1 MDTKVLIIGAGHAGI
16 ETAASLRNLG
26 FSGKIEIFDQE
37 NTLPYQKPPLST
49 SFIKSFDTKE
59 ALLRS
64 KEWYDNNKIDL
75 KLNTN
80 IKLINDNNK
89 SLSDENNNF
98 YHYDKLVIATGSK
111 NNLLGIDTKE
121 YQKGK
126 FFSLRNL
133 EDSKR
138 IRKKISEIHTITII
152 GAGFIGLEIAT
163 TALQLNKDVTI
174 IENSENVMGRSISKD
189 LSKWLI
195 NYYTKSG
202 IKFIFNKSF
211 KSFKSVENSTMNV
224 VLSDDTKI
232 NSGMVLI
239 SAGSKPND
247 LLFKSIKVNEFN
259 KIKVN
264 SFLETNINDI
274 YAIGDC
280 CFFDY
285 YSKEVRLESIQNA
298 TDQAKTVA
306 KNILG
311 MKELYNFVPWFWS
324 DQLNIK
330 LQIVGLLDLNSNI
343 ETKIIGSQESSKFSN
358 FIFIDNQLQA
368 VESINSP
375 GHHLIMK
382 SNWGKRHLLKKDLF
396 TSDLNLKNF
405 FNSLTK

>member
-26 FSGKIEIFDQE
+26 FSGIIEIFDQE
-37 NTLPYQKPPLST
+37 NTLPYQKPPLSK
-49 SFIKSFDTKE
+49 SYIKSFDTKQ

-64 KEWYDNNKIDL
+64 KEWYDNNEIDL

-80 IKLINDNNK
+80 IKFINDKNK
-89 SLSDENNNF
+89 SLCDEKDNF

-111 NNLLGIDTKE
+111 NNLLGIDAKE

-133 EDSKR
+133 EDSER
-138 IRKKISEIHTITII
+138 IRRKISEIQTITII

-211 KSFKSVENSTMNV
+211 KSFQSEENSIINV

-239 SAGSKPND
+239 SAGSQPND
-247 LLFKSIKVNEFN
+247 FLFKNIKVNEFN

-264 SFLETNINDI
+264 SYLETTIDDI

-311 MKELYNFVPWFWS
+311 MKEQYNFVPWFWS
-324 DQLNIK
+324 DQLNLK
-330 LQIVGLLDLNSNI
+330 LQIVGLLDLNSNT
-343 ETKIIGSQESSKFSN
+343 EMKVLGSQESSKFSN
-358 FIFIDNQLQA
+358 FIFVDNQLQA

-382 SNWGKRHLLKKDLF
+382 TNWGKRHLLKKDLLTNDF
-396 TSDLNLKNF
+396 NLKNF
-405 FNSLTK
+405 FNSLT

>member
-1 MDTKVLIIGAGHAGI
+1 MDNKVLIIGAGHAGI
-16 ETAASLRNLG
+16 ETAANLRNLG
-26 FSGKIEIFDQE
+26 FSGKIELFDQE
-37 NTLPYQKPPLST
+37 NTLPYQKPPLSKAY
-49 SFIKSFDTKE
+49 IKSFDTKE

-64 KEWYDNNKIDL
+64 KEWYVNNKIDL

-80 IKLINDNNK
+80 IKFINHKNK
-89 SLSDENNNF
+89 SLSDEKDNL

-121 YQKGK
+121 YQKGN

-133 EDSKR
+133 DDSKR
-138 IRKKISEIHTITII
+138 IRKKISEIESIIII

-163 TALQLNKDVTI
+163 TAIQLNKDVTI
-174 IENSENVMGRSISKD
+174 VENSENVMGRSVSKD

-195 NYYTKSG
+195 DYYTKSG

-211 KSFKSVENSTMNV
+211 KSFKSDENSRINV
-224 VLSDDTKI
+224 VLSDHTKI
-232 NSGMVLI
+232 NSEMVLI
-239 SAGSKPND
+239 SAGSQPND
-247 LLFKSIKVNEFN
+247 LLFKNIKINEFN

-264 SFLETNINDI
+264 SFLETNIDDI

-311 MKELYNFVPWFWS
+311 MKEQYNFVPWFWS

-343 ETKIIGSQESSKFSN
+343 DIKVLGSQESSKFSN
-358 FIFIDNQLQA
+358 FIYVDDQLEA

-382 SNWGKRHLLKKDLF
+382 NNWEKRFSLTKEKF
-396 TSDLNLKNF
+396 ENDLNLKNF
-405 FNSLTK
+405 FNSLT

>member
-37 NTLPYQKPPLST
+37 NTLPYQKPPLSK
-49 SFIKSFDTKE
+49 SYIKSFDTKE

-64 KEWYDNNKIDL
+64 KEWYVNNKINL

-80 IKLINDNNK
+80 IKFINHKNK
-89 SLSDENNNF
+89 SLSDEKDNL
-98 YHYDKLVIATGSK
+98 YYYDKLVIATGSK

-121 YQKGK
+121 YQKGN

-138 IRKKISEIHTITII
+138 IRKKISEVQTITII

-211 KSFKSVENSTMNV
+211 KSFKSDENSKINV
-224 VLSDDTKI
+224 ILSDGTKI
-232 NSGMVLI
+232 NSEMVLI
-239 SAGSKPND
+239 SAGSQPND

-264 SFLETNINDI
+264 SFLETNIDDI

-311 MKELYNFVPWFWS
+311 MKEQYNFVPWFWS

-343 ETKIIGSQESSKFSN
+343 ETKIVGSQESCKFSN
-358 FIFIDNQLQA
+358 FLFVDNQLKA

-382 SNWGKRHLLKKDLF
+382 NNWEKRNFLTKDKF
-396 TSDLNLKNF
+396 ESDLNLKSF
-405 FNSLTK
+405 FNSLP

>member
-26 FSGKIEIFDQE
+26 FSGKIVIFDQE
-37 NTLPYQKPPLST
+37 NTLPYQKPPLSK
-49 SFIKSFDTKE
+49 SYIKSFDTKE

-64 KEWYDNNKIDL
+64 KEWYVNNKIDL

-80 IKLINDNNK
+80 IKFINHKNK
-89 SLSDENNNF
+89 SLSDEKDNL
-98 YHYDKLVIATGSK
+98 YYYDKLVIATGSK

-121 YQKGK
+121 YQKGN

-138 IRKKISEIHTITII
+138 IRKKISEVQTITII

-189 LSKWLI
+189 LSAWLI

-211 KSFKSVENSTMNV
+211 KSFKSDENSKINV
-224 VLSDDTKI
+224 ILSDGTKI
-232 NSGMVLI
+232 NSEMVLI
-239 SAGSKPND
+239 SAGSQPND

-264 SFLETNINDI
+264 SFLETNIDDI

-358 FIFIDNQLQA
+358 FIFADNQLQA

-382 SNWGKRHLLKKDLF
+382 NNWGKRHLLKKDHL
-396 TSDLNLKNF
+396 TSDFNLKNF
-405 FNSLTK
+405 FNSLT

>member
-1 MDTKVLIIGAGHAGI
+1 MDIKVLIIGAGHAGI

-37 NTLPYQKPPLST
+37 NTLPYQKPPLSK
-49 SFIKSFDTKE
+49 SYIKSFDTKE

-80 IKLINDNNK
+80 IKFINDKNK

-138 IRKKISEIHTITII
+138 IRKKISEVESITII

-202 IKFIFNKSF
+202 IKFLFNKSF
-211 KSFKSVENSTMNV
+211 KCFKSDENSTMNV
-224 VLSDDTKI
+224 ILCDDTKI
-232 NSGMVLI
+232 NSEMVLI
-239 SAGSKPND
+239 SAGSQPND
-247 LLFKSIKVNEFN
+247 LLFKNIKANEFN

-264 SFLETNINDI
+264 SFLETNIDDI

-285 YSKEVRLESIQNA
+285 SSKEVRLESIQNA

-311 MKELYNFVPWFWS
+311 MKEQYNFVPWFWS

-343 ETKIIGSQESSKFSN
+343 EIKVLGSQESSKFSN
-358 FIFIDNQLQA
+358 FIFVDNQLQA

-382 SNWGKRHLLKKDLF
+382 SNWQKRHILKKDLF
-396 TSDLNLKNF
+396 KSDLNLKNF
-405 FNSLTK
+405 FNSLT

>member
-26 FSGKIEIFDQE
+26 FSGKIVIFDQE
-37 NTLPYQKPPLST
+37 STLPYQKPPLSK
-49 SFIKSFDTKE
+49 SYIKSFDTKE
-59 ALLRS
+59 SLLRS
-64 KEWYDNNKIDL
+64 KEWYGNNKIDL
-75 KLNTN
+75 KLNKN
-80 IKLINDNNK
+80 IKFINEKNK
-89 SLSDENNNF
+89 SLSDEKDNL

-111 NNLLGIDTKE
+111 NNLLGIETKE
-121 YQKGK
+121 YQKGN

-133 EDSKR
+133 EESKR
-138 IRKKISEIHTITII
+138 IRKKISEVESITII

-211 KSFKSVENSTMNV
+211 KSFKSDENSMTNV
-224 VLSDDTKI
+224 ILSDDTKI
-232 NSGMVLI
+232 NSEMVLI
-239 SAGSKPND
+239 SAGSQPND

-264 SFLETNINDI
+264 SFLETNIDDI

-311 MKELYNFVPWFWS
+311 MKKQYNFVPWFWS

-343 ETKIIGSQESSKFSN
+343 EIKVLGSQENSKFSN
-358 FIFIDNQLQA
+358 FIFVDNQLQA

-382 SNWGKRHLLKKDLF
+382 SNWGKKHLLKKDLF
-396 TSDLNLKNF
+396 TSDLNLKSF
-405 FNSLTK
+405 FNSLT

>member
-1 MDTKVLIIGAGHAGI
+1 MDIKVLIIGAGHAGI

-37 NTLPYQKPPLST
+37 NTLPYQKPPLSK
-49 SFIKSFDTKE
+49 SYIKSFDTKE

-64 KEWYDNNKIDL
+64 KEWYVNNKIDL
-75 KLNTN
+75 KLNTT
-80 IKLINDNNK
+80 IKFINDKNK
-89 SLSDENNNF
+89 SLSDEKDNF

-121 YQKGK
+121 YQKGN

-138 IRKKISEIHTITII
+138 IRKKISEIQTITII

-174 IENSENVMGRSISKD
+174 IENSENVMGRSISQD

-211 KSFKSVENSTMNV
+211 KSFKSDENSVINV

-232 NSGMVLI
+232 KSGMVLI
-239 SAGSKPND
+239 STGSQPND
-247 LLFKSIKVNEFN
+247 LLFKNIKVNEFN

-264 SFLETNINDI
+264 SFLETNIDDI

-311 MKELYNFVPWFWS
+311 MKEQYNFVPWFWS

-343 ETKIIGSQESSKFSN
+343 EIKVLGSQESSKFSN
-358 FIFIDNQLQA
+358 FIFVDNQLQA

-382 SNWGKRHLLKKDLF
+382 SNWQKRHLLKKDLF
-396 TSDLNLKNF
+396 KSNLNLKNF
-405 FNSLTK
+405 FNSLT

>member
-1 MDTKVLIIGAGHAGI
+1 MDIKVLIIGAGHAGI

-37 NTLPYQKPPLST
+37 NTLPYQKPPLSK
-49 SFIKSFDTKE
+49 SYIKSFDTKE

-80 IKLINDNNK
+80 IKFINDKNK
-89 SLSDENNNF
+89 SLNDENNNF

-138 IRKKISEIHTITII
+138 IRKKISEVESITII

-202 IKFIFNKSF
+202 IKFLFNKSF
-211 KSFKSVENSTMNV
+211 KCFKSDENSTMNV
-224 VLSDDTKI
+224 ILCDDTKI
-232 NSGMVLI
+232 NSEMVLI
-239 SAGSKPND
+239 SAGSQPND
-247 LLFKSIKVNEFN
+247 LLFKNIKANEFN

-264 SFLETNINDI
+264 SFLETNIDDI

-285 YSKEVRLESIQNA
+285 SSKEVRLESIQNA

-311 MKELYNFVPWFWS
+311 MKEQYNFVPWFWS

-343 ETKIIGSQESSKFSN
+343 EIKVLGSQESSKFSN
-358 FIFIDNQLQA
+358 FIFVDNQLQA

-382 SNWGKRHLLKKDLF
+382 SNWEKKHILKKDLL
-396 TSDLNLKNF
+396 TSDFNLKNF
-405 FNSLTK
+405 FNSLT

>member
-16 ETAASLRNLG
+16 ETAASLRNFG

-37 NTLPYQKPPLST
+37 NTLPYQKPPLSK
-49 SFIKSFDTKE
+49 SYIKSFDTKE

-64 KEWYDNNKIDL
+64 KEWYVNNKIDL

-80 IKLINDNNK
+80 IKFINHKNK
-89 SLSDENNNF
+89 SLSDEKDNL
-98 YHYDKLVIATGSK
+98 YYYDKLVIATGSK

-121 YQKGK
+121 YQKGN

-138 IRKKISEIHTITII
+138 IRKKISEVQTITII

-174 IENSENVMGRSISKD
+174 IENSENVMGRSISQD

-211 KSFKSVENSTMNV
+211 KSFKSDENSKINV
-224 VLSDDTKI
+224 ILSDDTKI

-239 SAGSKPND
+239 SAGSQPND
-247 LLFKSIKVNEFN
+247 LLFKNIKVNKFN

-264 SFLETNINDI
+264 SFLETNVDDI

-311 MKELYNFVPWFWS
+311 MKKQYNFVPWFWS

-330 LQIVGLLDLNSNI
+330 LQIVGLLDINSTI
-343 ETKIIGSQESSKFSN
+343 ETKVLGYQERSKFSN
-358 FIFIDNQLQA
+358 FIFADNQLQA

-382 SNWGKRHLLKKDLF
+382 NNWEKRNFLTKDKF
-396 TSDLNLKNF
+396 TNDLNLKDF
-405 FNSLTK
+405 FNSLT

>member
-1 MDTKVLIIGAGHAGI
+1 MYNKVLIIGAGHAGI
-16 ETAASLRNLG
+16 ETAASLRNFG

-37 NTLPYQKPPLST
+37 NTLPYQKPPLSK
-49 SFIKSFDTKE
+49 SYIKSFNTKE

-64 KEWYDNNKIDL
+64 KEWYVNNKIDL
-75 KLNTN
+75 KLNTK
-80 IKLINDNNK
+80 IKFIDHENK

-111 NNLLGIDTKE
+111 NNLLGVDTEE

-138 IRKKISEIHTITII
+138 IRKKISEIQTITII

-174 IENSENVMGRSISKD
+174 IENSENIMGRSISKD
-189 LSKWLI
+189 LSTWLI

-202 IKFIFNKSF
+202 IKFIFNKSY
-211 KSFKSVENSTMNV
+211 KSFKSDKKSIMNV

-232 NSGMVLI
+232 NTEMVLI
-239 SAGSKPND
+239 SAGSQPND

-285 YSKEVRLESIQNA
+285 YSKEIRLESIQNA

-311 MKELYNFVPWFWS
+311 LKEQYNFVPWFWS

-330 LQIVGLLDLNSNI
+330 LQIVGLVDLNSNI
-343 ETKIIGSQESSKFSN
+343 EIKVLGSQESSKFSN
-358 FIFIDNQLQA
+358 FIFVDSQLRA

-375 GHHLIMK
+375 GHHLIIK
-382 SNWGKRHLLKKDLF
+382 SNWEKRHLLKKNLF

-405 FNSLTK
+405 FNSLT

>member
-1 MDTKVLIIGAGHAGI
+1 
-16 ETAASLRNLG
+16 
-26 FSGKIEIFDQE
+26 
-37 NTLPYQKPPLST
+37 
-49 SFIKSFDTKE
+49 
-59 ALLRS
+59 
-64 KEWYDNNKIDL
+64 
-75 KLNTN
+75 
-80 IKLINDNNK
+80 
-89 SLSDENNNF
+89 
-98 YHYDKLVIATGSK
+98 
-111 NNLLGIDTKE
+111 
-121 YQKGK
+121 
-126 FFSLRNL
+126 
-133 EDSKR
+133 
-138 IRKKISEIHTITII
+138 
-152 GAGFIGLEIAT
+152 
-163 TALQLNKDVTI
+163 
-174 IENSENVMGRSISKD
+174 MGRSISKD

-211 KSFKSVENSTMNV
+211 KSFQSDENSKINV
-224 VLSDDTKI
+224 ILSDDTKI

-239 SAGSKPND
+239 SAGSQPND

-264 SFLETNINDI
+264 SFLETNIDDI

-280 CFFDY
+280 SFFDY

-311 MKELYNFVPWFWS
+311 MKEQYNFVPWFWS

-358 FIFIDNQLQA
+358 FIFVDNQLQA

-382 SNWGKRHLLKKDLF
+382 SNWGKRHLLKKDLL
-396 TSDLNLKNF
+396 TSDFNLKNF
-405 FNSLTK
+405 FNSLT

>member
-1 MDTKVLIIGAGHAGI
+1 MDIKVLIIGAGHAGI

-37 NTLPYQKPPLST
+37 NTLPYQKPPLSK
-49 SFIKSFDTKE
+49 SYIKSFDTKE

-64 KEWYDNNKIDL
+64 KEWYVNNKIDL
-75 KLNTN
+75 KLNTT
-80 IKLINDNNK
+80 IKFINDKNK
-89 SLSDENNNF
+89 SLSDEKDNF

-121 YQKGK
+121 YQKGN

-138 IRKKISEIHTITII
+138 IRKKISEIQTITII

-174 IENSENVMGRSISKD
+174 IENSENVMGRSISQD

-211 KSFKSVENSTMNV
+211 KSFKSDENSVINV

-232 NSGMVLI
+232 KSGMVLI
-239 SAGSKPND
+239 STGSQPND
-247 LLFKSIKVNEFN
+247 LLFKNIKVNEFN

-264 SFLETNINDI
+264 SFLETNIDDI

-311 MKELYNFVPWFWS
+311 MKEQYNFVPWFWS

-330 LQIVGLLDLNSNI
+330 LQIVGLLDLNSNT
-343 ETKIIGSQESSKFSN
+343 EMKVLGSQESSKFSN
-358 FIFIDNQLQA
+358 FIFVDNQLQA

-382 SNWGKRHLLKKDLF
+382 SNWQKRHLLKKDLF
-396 TSDLNLKNF
+396 KSNLNLKNF
-405 FNSLTK
+405 FNSLT

>member
-26 FSGKIEIFDQE
+26 FSGKIEIFDRE
-37 NTLPYQKPPLST
+37 NTLPYQKPPLSK
-49 SFIKSFDTKE
+49 SYIKSFDTKE

-75 KLNTN
+75 KLNSN
-80 IKLINDNNK
+80 IKFINDKNK
-89 SLSDENNNF
+89 SLSDENNNL

-121 YQKGK
+121 YQKGN

-138 IRKKISEIHTITII
+138 IRKKISEIQTITII

-211 KSFKSVENSTMNV
+211 KSFKSDENSKINV
-224 VLSDDTKI
+224 ILSDGTKI
-232 NSGMVLI
+232 NSEMVLI
-239 SAGSKPND
+239 SAGSQPND

-264 SFLETNINDI
+264 SFLETNIDDI

-311 MKELYNFVPWFWS
+311 MKEQYNFVPWFWS

-330 LQIVGLLDLNSNI
+330 LQIVGLVDLNSNI
-343 ETKIIGSQESSKFSN
+343 EIKVLGSQESSKFSN
-358 FIFIDNQLQA
+358 FIFVDNQLQA

-382 SNWGKRHLLKKDLF
+382 NNWEKRYSLTKDKF
-396 TSDLNLKNF
+396 ESDLNLKNF
-405 FNSLTK
+405 FNSLP

>member
-1 MDTKVLIIGAGHAGI
+1 MDPKVLIIGAGHAVI
-16 ETAASLRNLG
+16 ETAASLRNFG

-37 NTLPYQKPPLST
+37 NTLPYQKPPLSK
-49 SFIKSFDTKE
+49 SYIKSFDTKE

-64 KEWYDNNKIDL
+64 KEWYDKNKIVL

-80 IKLINDNNK
+80 IKFINDKNK

-126 FFSLRNL
+126 FFSLRTL

-138 IRKKISEIHTITII
+138 IRKKISEVQTITII

-211 KSFKSVENSTMNV
+211 KFFKSDENSKINV
-224 VLSDDTKI
+224 ILSDGTKI
-232 NSGMVLI
+232 NSEMVLI
-239 SAGSKPND
+239 SAGSQPND

-264 SFLETNINDI
+264 SFLETNIDDI

-285 YSKEVRLESIQNA
+285 NSKEVRLESIQNA

-311 MKELYNFVPWFWS
+311 MKEQYNFVPWFWS

-358 FIFIDNQLQA
+358 FIFADNQLQA

-382 SNWGKRHLLKKDLF
+382 NNWGKRHLLKKDHL
-396 TSDLNLKNF
+396 TSDFNLKNF
-405 FNSLTK
+405 FNSLA

>member
-26 FSGKIEIFDQE
+26 FSGKIQIFDQE
-37 NTLPYQKPPLST
+37 NTLPYQKPPLSK
-49 SFIKSFDTKE
+49 SYIKSFDTKE

-64 KEWYDNNKIDL
+64 KEWYVNNKIDL

-80 IKLINDNNK
+80 IKFINQKNK

-121 YQKGK
+121 YQKGN

-211 KSFKSVENSTMNV
+211 KSFKSDENSKINV
-224 VLSDDTKI
+224 ILSDGTKI
-232 NSGMVLI
+232 NSEMVLI
-239 SAGSKPND
+239 SAGSQPND
-247 LLFKSIKVNEFN
+247 LLFKNIKVNEFN

-311 MKELYNFVPWFWS
+311 MKEQYNFVPWFWS

-343 ETKIIGSQESSKFSN
+343 EIKVLGSQESSKFSN
-358 FIFIDNQLQA
+358 FIFVDNQLQA

-382 SNWGKRHLLKKDLF
+382 SNWEKRHLLKKDLF

-405 FNSLTK
+405 FNSLT

>member
-37 NTLPYQKPPLST
+37 NTLPYQKPPLSK

-64 KEWYDNNKIDL
+64 KEWYVNNKIDL
-75 KLNTN
+75 KLNTY
-80 IKLINDNNK
+80 IKFINHKNK
-89 SLSDENNNF
+89 SLSDEKDNL

-121 YQKGK
+121 YQNGN

-138 IRKKISEIHTITII
+138 IRKKISEIQTITII

-202 IKFIFNKSF
+202 IKFILNKSF
-211 KSFKSVENSTMNV
+211 KSLKSDEKSKINV
-224 VLSDDTKI
+224 IMSDDTNI
-232 NSGMVLI
+232 NSEMVLI
-239 SAGSKPND
+239 SAGSQPND

-264 SFLETNINDI
+264 SFLETNIDDI

-311 MKELYNFVPWFWS
+311 MKEQYNFVPWFWS

-343 ETKIIGSQESSKFSN
+343 EIKVLGSQESAKFSN
-358 FIFIDNQLQA
+358 FIFVDNQLQA

-382 SNWGKRHLLKKDLF
+382 SNWEKRHLLKKDLF

-405 FNSLTK
+405 FNSLT

>member
-1 MDTKVLIIGAGHAGI
+1 MNDKVLIIGAGHAGI

-37 NTLPYQKPPLST
+37 NTLPYQKPPLSK
-49 SFIKSFDTKE
+49 SYIKSFDTKE
-59 ALLRS
+59 ALIRS
-64 KEWYDNNKIDL
+64 KEWYVNNEIDL

-80 IKLINDNNK
+80 IKFINERNK

-138 IRKKISEIHTITII
+138 IRKKISEVQTITII

-211 KSFKSVENSTMNV
+211 KSFKSDENSKINV
-224 VLSDDTKI
+224 ILSDGTKI
-232 NSGMVLI
+232 NSEMVLI
-239 SAGSKPND
+239 SAGSQPND

-264 SFLETNINDI
+264 SFLETNIDDI

-285 YSKEVRLESIQNA
+285 YSKEIRLESIQNA

-311 MKELYNFVPWFWS
+311 LKEQYNFVPWFWS

-343 ETKIIGSQESSKFSN
+343 EIKVLGSQESSKFSN
-358 FIFIDNQLQA
+358 FIFVDNQLQA

-382 SNWGKRHLLKKDLF
+382 SNWEKRHLLKKDLF

-405 FNSLTK
+405 FNSLN

>member
-16 ETAASLRNLG
+16 ETAASLRNFG

-37 NTLPYQKPPLST
+37 NTLPYQKPPLSK
-49 SFIKSFDTKE
+49 SYIKSFNTKE

-64 KEWYDNNKIDL
+64 KEWYVNNKIDL
-75 KLNTN
+75 KLNTK
-80 IKLINDNNK
+80 IKFIDHENK

-111 NNLLGIDTKE
+111 NNLLGVDTKE

-138 IRKKISEIHTITII
+138 IRKKISEIQTITII

-211 KSFKSVENSTMNV
+211 KSFKSDENSMTNV
-224 VLSDDTKI
+224 ILSDDTKI
-232 NSGMVLI
+232 NSEMVLI

-264 SFLETNINDI
+264 SFLETNIDDI

-311 MKELYNFVPWFWS
+311 MKEQYNFVPWFWS

-343 ETKIIGSQESSKFSN
+343 EIKVLGSQESSKFSN
-358 FIFIDNQLQA
+358 FIFVDNQLRA

-375 GHHLIMK
+375 GHHLIIK
-382 SNWGKRHLLKKDLF
+382 SNWEKRHLLKKDLF

-405 FNSLTK
+405 FNSLT

>member
-37 NTLPYQKPPLST
+37 NTLPYQKPPLSK
-49 SFIKSFDTKE
+49 SYIKSFDTKE

-64 KEWYDNNKIDL
+64 KEWYDKNKIVL

-80 IKLINDNNK
+80 IKFINHKNK

-138 IRKKISEIHTITII
+138 IRKKISEIQTITII

-202 IKFIFNKSF
+202 IKLIFNKSF
-211 KSFKSVENSTMNV
+211 KSFQSDENSKINV
-224 VLSDDTKI
+224 ILSDGTKI
-232 NSGMVLI
+232 NSEMVLI
-239 SAGSKPND
+239 SAGSQPND

-264 SFLETNINDI
+264 SFLETNIDDI

-311 MKELYNFVPWFWS
+311 MKEQYNFVPWFWS

-358 FIFIDNQLQA
+358 FIFSDNQLQA

-382 SNWGKRHLLKKDLF
+382 SNWGKRHLLKKDLLK
-396 TSDLNLKNF
+396 SNLNLKNF
-405 FNSLTK
+405 FNSLT

>member
-1 MDTKVLIIGAGHAGI
+1 MDIKVLIIGAGHAGI
-16 ETAASLRNLG
+16 ETAASLRSFG

-37 NTLPYQKPPLST
+37 NTLPYQKPPLSK
-49 SFIKSFDTKE
+49 SYIKSFNTKE

-64 KEWYDNNKIDL
+64 KEWYVNNKIDL

-80 IKLINDNNK
+80 IKFIDHKNK
-89 SLSDENNNF
+89 LLSDEKDNLF
-98 YHYDKLVIATGSK
+98 HYDKLVIATGSK
-111 NNLLGIDTKE
+111 NNLLEINTKE
-121 YQKGK
+121 YQKGN

-189 LSKWLI
+189 LSTWLI

-211 KSFKSVENSTMNV
+211 KSFKSDKNSIINV

-232 NSGMVLI
+232 SSEMILI
-239 SAGSKPND
+239 SAGSQPND
-247 LLFKSIKVNEFN
+247 VLFKSIKVNEFN

-285 YSKEVRLESIQNA
+285 YSKEIRLESIQNA

-311 MKELYNFVPWFWS
+311 FKEQYNFVPWFWS

-330 LQIVGLLDLNSNI
+330 LQIVGLVDLNSNVEI
-343 ETKIIGSQESSKFSN
+343 KVLGSQESSKFSN
-358 FIFIDNQLQA
+358 FVFVDNQLQA

-382 SNWGKRHLLKKDLF
+382 SNWEKRHLLKKDLF

-405 FNSLTK
+405 FNSLN

>member
-16 ETAASLRNLG
+16 ETAASLRSFG

-37 NTLPYQKPPLST
+37 NTLPYQKPPLSK
-49 SFIKSFDTKE
+49 SYIKSFNTKE

-64 KEWYDNNKIDL
+64 KEWYVNNKIDL

-121 YQKGK
+121 YQKGN

-133 EDSKR
+133 EDSKS
-138 IRKKISEIHTITII
+138 IRKKISEIQTITII

-211 KSFKSVENSTMNV
+211 KSFKSDKNSIMNV

-232 NSGMVLI
+232 NSEMVLI
-239 SAGSKPND
+239 SAGSQPND

-264 SFLETNINDI
+264 SFLETTIDDI

-285 YSKEVRLESIQNA
+285 YSKEIRLESIQNA

-311 MKELYNFVPWFWS
+311 LKEQYNFVPWFWS

-330 LQIVGLLDLNSNI
+330 LQIVGLVDLNSNI
-343 ETKIIGSQESSKFSN
+343 EIKVLGSQESSKFSN
-358 FIFIDNQLQA
+358 FIFVDNQLQA

-396 TSDLNLKNF
+396 KSDLNLKNF
-405 FNSLTK
+405 FNSLT

>member
-26 FSGKIEIFDQE
+26 FSGNIVIFDQE
-37 NTLPYQKPPLST
+37 STLPYQKPPLSK
-49 SFIKSFDTKE
+49 SYIKSFDTKE
-59 ALLRS
+59 SLLRS
-64 KEWYDNNKIDL
+64 KEWYGNNKIDL
-75 KLNTN
+75 KLNKN
-80 IKLINDNNK
+80 IKFINEKNK
-89 SLSDENNNF
+89 SLSDEKDNL

-111 NNLLGIDTKE
+111 NNLLGIETKE
-121 YQKGK
+121 YQKGN

-133 EDSKR
+133 EESKR
-138 IRKKISEIHTITII
+138 IRKKISEVESITII

-174 IENSENVMGRSISKD
+174 IESSENVMGRSISKD

-211 KSFKSVENSTMNV
+211 KSFKSDENSMTNV
-224 VLSDDTKI
+224 ILSDDTKI
-232 NSGMVLI
+232 NSEMVLI
-239 SAGSKPND
+239 SAGSQPND

-264 SFLETNINDI
+264 SFLETNIDDI

-311 MKELYNFVPWFWS
+311 MKKQYNFVPWFWS

-343 ETKIIGSQESSKFSN
+343 EIKVLGSQENSKFSN
-358 FIFIDNQLQA
+358 FIFVDNHMQA

-382 SNWGKRHLLKKDLF
+382 SNWGKKHLLKKDLF
-396 TSDLNLKNF
+396 TSDLNLKSF
-405 FNSLTK
+405 FNSLT

>member
-37 NTLPYQKPPLST
+37 NTLPYQKPPLSK
-49 SFIKSFDTKE
+49 SYIKSFDTKE

-64 KEWYDNNKIDL
+64 KEWYVNNKIDL

-80 IKLINDNNK
+80 IKFINDKNK
-89 SLSDENNNF
+89 LLSDEKDNF

-111 NNLLGIDTKE
+111 NNLLGIDAKE
-121 YQKGK
+121 YQKGN

-138 IRKKISEIHTITII
+138 IRKKISEIQTITII

-174 IENSENVMGRSISKD
+174 IENSENVMGRSISQD

-211 KSFKSVENSTMNV
+211 KSFETDENSKINV

-232 NSGMVLI
+232 KSGMVLI
-239 SAGSKPND
+239 SAGSQPND
-247 LLFKSIKVNEFN
+247 LLFKNIKVNEFN

-264 SFLETNINDI
+264 SFLETNIDDI

-311 MKELYNFVPWFWS
+311 MKEQYNFVPWFWS

-330 LQIVGLLDLNSNI
+330 LQIVGLFDLNSNI
-343 ETKIIGSQESSKFSN
+343 ETKIIGSEESSKFSN
-358 FIFIDNQLQA
+358 FIFVDNQLQA

-382 SNWGKRHLLKKDLF
+382 SNWEKRHLLKKDLF
-396 TSDLNLKNF
+396 KSDLNLKNF
-405 FNSLTK
+405 FNSLT

>member
-37 NTLPYQKPPLST
+37 STLPYQKPPLSK
-49 SFIKSFDTKE
+49 SYIKSFNTTE

-64 KEWYDNNKIDL
+64 KEWYVNNKIDL
-75 KLNTN
+75 KLNTK
-80 IKLINDNNK
+80 IKFIDHENK

-111 NNLLGIDTKE
+111 NNLLGVDTKE

-138 IRKKISEIHTITII
+138 IRKKISEIQTITII

-189 LSKWLI
+189 LSTWLI

-211 KSFKSVENSTMNV
+211 KSFKSDENSKINV
-224 VLSDDTKI
+224 ILSDGTKI
-232 NSGMVLI
+232 NSEMVLI
-239 SAGSKPND
+239 SAGSQPND

-285 YSKEVRLESIQNA
+285 YSKEIRLESIQNA

-311 MKELYNFVPWFWS
+311 LKEQYNFVPWFWS

-330 LQIVGLLDLNSNI
+330 LQIVGLVDLNSNI
-343 ETKIIGSQESSKFSN
+343 EIKVLGSQESFKFSN
-358 FIFIDNQLQA
+358 FIFVDNQLQA

-382 SNWGKRHLLKKDLF
+382 SNWEKRHLLKKDLL

-405 FNSLTK
+405 FNSLT

>member
-1 MDTKVLIIGAGHAGI
+1 MDIKVLIIGAGHAGI

-37 NTLPYQKPPLST
+37 NTLPYQKPPLSK
-49 SFIKSFDTKE
+49 SYIKSFDTKE

-80 IKLINDNNK
+80 IKFINDKNK
-89 SLSDENNNF
+89 SLNDENNNF

-138 IRKKISEIHTITII
+138 IRKKISEVESITII

-202 IKFIFNKSF
+202 IKFLFNKSF
-211 KSFKSVENSTMNV
+211 KCFKSDENSTMNV
-224 VLSDDTKI
+224 ILCDDTKI
-232 NSGMVLI
+232 NSEMVLI
-239 SAGSKPND
+239 SAGSQPND
-247 LLFKSIKVNEFN
+247 LLFKNIKANEFN

-264 SFLETNINDI
+264 SFLETNIDDI

-285 YSKEVRLESIQNA
+285 SSKEVRLESIQNA

-311 MKELYNFVPWFWS
+311 MKEQYNFVPWFWS

-343 ETKIIGSQESSKFSN
+343 EIKVLGSQESSKFSN
-358 FIFIDNQLQA
+358 FIFVDNQLQA

-382 SNWGKRHLLKKDLF
+382 SNWQKRHLLKKDLF
-396 TSDLNLKNF
+396 KSDLNLKNF
-405 FNSLTK
+405 FNSLT